1 MKCDPYKA
9 CLFQSEGLPSVLAH
23 YRGTVNGISM
33 EDSPIS
39 LEMDASHSI
48 EREIQYQALLDV
60 LESITL
66 PELRRLVNE
75 FNLGVK
81 SHSAGP
87 LHEAL
92 RIHLYSLLPAIIAD
106 ESNEDGSDGA
116 DDGKCS
122 SYLEGFHESL
132 TCLGLTALNWLVVD
146 NRERLRAFR

>member
-1 MKCDPYKA
+1 
-9 CLFQSEGLPSVLAH
+9 
-23 YRGTVNGISM
+23 M

-87 LHEAL
+87 LREAL
-92 RIHLYSLLPAIIAD
+92 RIHLYTLLPAIIAD

-122 SYLEGFHESL
+122 SYLERFHESL